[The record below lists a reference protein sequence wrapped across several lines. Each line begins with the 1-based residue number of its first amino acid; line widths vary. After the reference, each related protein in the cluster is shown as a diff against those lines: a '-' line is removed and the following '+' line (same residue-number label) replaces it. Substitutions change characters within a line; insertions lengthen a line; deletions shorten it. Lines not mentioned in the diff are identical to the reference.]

1 MHDIKNDI
9 KNKIF
14 SNVYILCGEEDYLT
28 QYYVRKIIE
37 TTTDE
42 DMREF
47 NVMEIYSSLPDTED
61 IDAFANS
68 YPFMNEKKVLI
79 IQDTKIFKKSNEEY
93 KSYFADLILNIPD
106 YLIIIFAEKD
116 LDKRNSLY
124 KQISKIYP
132 VCEYNFQNI
141 ATLTSW
147 ITKIFSS
154 SGKNINRDDA
164 AYICEVAGPSMHALK
179 SEAEKII
186 AFLSD
191 ETSVTRPVI
200 DSLITRTIENR
211 VFDMIDDIVKGNRND
226 AMNKFNDLRALNEEP
241 VRIISIFFNKFA
253 TFHKLLLLKDKSIRE
268 ICTLCNLY
276 EKHARNNLSQAKILG
291 AKKISEVMIKCRDMD
306 FAVKNGITEKWLAAE
321 LVVAEAIR
329 E

>member
-14 SNVYILCGEEDYLT
+14 SNVYILCGEEDYLIR
-28 QYYVRKIIE
+28 YYVQKTIE
-37 TTTDE
+37 VATQE

-47 NVMEIYSSLPDTED
+47 NVMEIYSTLPDTGD

-68 YPFMNEKKVLI
+68 YPFMSEKKVLI
-79 IQDTKIFKKSNEEY
+79 IQDTKIFKKSNEEH
-93 KSYFADLILNIPD
+93 KSYFSDLILNIPD

-116 LDKRNSLY
+116 IDKRNALY
-124 KQISKIYP
+124 KQIAKIYP
-132 VCEYNFQNI
+132 VCEYNFQDI
-141 ATLTSW
+141 PTLTSW
-147 ITKIFSS
+147 ITKLFSS
-154 SGKNINRDDA
+154 AGKTINRDDA
-164 AYICEVAGPSMHALK
+164 SYICEVAGPSMHALK

-191 ETSVTRPVI
+191 ETLVTGQVI

-211 VFDMIDDIVKGNRND
+211 VFDMIDDIVKGNNAD
-226 AMNKFNDLRALNEEP
+226 AMKKFNDLRALNEEP
-241 VRIISIFFNKFA
+241 VRIINIFFNKFA
-253 TFHKLLLLKDKSIRE
+253 TFHKLLLLKDKPMRE

-291 AKKISEVMIKCRDMD
+291 AKKIAEVMLKCRDMD
-306 FAVKNGITEKWLAAE
+306 FAVKNGITEKWIAAE
-321 LVVAEAIR
+321 LVVAEAIKQ
-329 E
+329 